1 MILGEELHSQGFI
14 SSSQVE
20 ECAREVEKV
29 LKKKSAKMLVI
40 ASNCPAFA
48 WMKTTT
54 VKIHRYKGTSL
65 DLGSACGKP
74 YSVAVLAI
82 LNPGE
87 SSILSM

>member
-1 MILGEELHSQGFI
+1 MNMDENMAVRQAVDTGDVVLG
-14 SSSQVE
+14 
-20 ECAREVEKV
+20 AREVEKV

-48 WMKTTT
+48 WMKSTT